1 MPEDRPTMSA
11 QEAAAYLGISK
22 PTMLRLWTQ
31 GLLTG
36 YRVTPYPN
44 ERVRIYRDSVE
55 LFDSQRKNQA
65 PQADT
70 WFLCLARWS
79 ASAFLVWTPYASGLV
94 MGFMK
99 LLVLERETG
108 FEPATYTLARC
119 RSTN

>member
-22 PTMLRLWTQ
+22 PTVLRLWTQ

-44 ERVRIYRDSVE
+44 GRVRIYRDSVE

-65 PQADT
+65 PQSDT
-70 WFLCLARWS
+70 
-79 ASAFLVWTPYASGLV
+79 
-94 MGFMK
+94 
-99 LLVLERETG
+99 
-108 FEPATYTLARC
+108 
-119 RSTN
+119 